1 MTSRVGCG
9 RFGRFGGVRLSI
21 CLGGSG
27 RGGYGSRLQGGRG
40 AGRMLEIFA
49 MFSNER
55 WAKLRQLFAKLGN
68 YFGANQILDRLFGRR
83 V

>member
-1 MTSRVGCG
+1 
-9 RFGRFGGVRLSI
+9 
-21 CLGGSG
+21 
-27 RGGYGSRLQGGRG
+27 
-40 AGRMLEIFA
+40 MLEIFA
-49 MFSNER
+49 MFSDER